1 MITGL
6 VRLQSVSQTTFNHHN
21 IMPRNLIL
29 SSLLLFLAC
38 VFGCSKDTPTVSTDS
53 NEIEAFLAENPEL
66 NISMEELD
74 AQPEPGG
81 SME

>member
-1 MITGL
+1 MIS
-6 VRLQSVSQTTFNHHN
+6 VPARLQSVSQTIFNHHD
-21 IMPRNLIL
+21 IMQRNLTL
-29 SSLLLFLAC
+29 SSLLLCLAC

-74 AQPEPGG
+74 AQPETGG